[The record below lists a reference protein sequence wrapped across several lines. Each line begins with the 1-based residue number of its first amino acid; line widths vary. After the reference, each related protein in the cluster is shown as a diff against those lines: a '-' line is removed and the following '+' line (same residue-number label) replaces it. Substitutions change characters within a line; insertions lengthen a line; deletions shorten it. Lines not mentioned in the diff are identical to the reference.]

1 VPVAEAP
8 PAEPAA
14 PAEPPAAPAAPP
26 VPAGDIDDAEIGR
39 IWRMQVVPLVAER
52 RPSLAPHL
60 EPASPTLGE
69 GVLRLRFPSSAQF
82 QKSFVDTENNRA
94 IVADAA
100 ATVLGERR
108 RVVLETLD
116 APAGS
121 VPEAPPPMVA
131 EAELSGEAEDQ
142 EAALIRGFVDAF
154 DAHEIE
160 EES

>member
-1 VPVAEAP
+1 
-8 PAEPAA
+8 
-14 PAEPPAAPAAPP
+14 
-26 VPAGDIDDAEIGR
+26 
-39 IWRMQVVPLVAER
+39 M
-52 RPSLAPHL
+52 
-60 EPASPTLGE
+60 
-69 GVLRLRFPSSAQF
+69 LRLRYPSTAQF

-116 APAGS
+116 GPAGA
-121 VPEAPPPMVA
+121 VARAAAVRPPWPRRRCPRMPRI
-131 EAELSGEAEDQ
+131 Q

>member
-1 VPVAEAP
+1 VTDDD
-8 PAEPAA
+8 
-14 PAEPPAAPAAPP
+14 
-26 VPAGDIDDAEIGR
+26 DIGP
-39 IWRMQVVPLVAER
+39 IWRLKILARVAER

-60 EPASPTLGE
+60 EPATPSLSE

-82 QKSFVDTENNRA
+82 QKSFADTEANRA
-94 IVADAA
+94 IVAEAVTA
-100 ATVLGERR
+100 VLGERR

-116 APAGS
+116 GPAVDPPPVAADTAAT
-121 VPEAPPPMVA
+121 VPEPV
-131 EAELSGEAEDQ
+131 LSEEDS